1 MLCAENSAL
10 VYRFYDT
17 VFCSERVIF
26 EGNVDQGGLFGDRR
40 SRSCGGTEFTAPLA
54 MVPALAWCCKWAG
67 GWSAATPLLSLTPA
81 GLSKRLT
88 RMEPGAVCALTILRL
103 VIFAASFSG

>member
-1 MLCAENSAL
+1 MLRAENSAL

-17 VFCSERVIF
+17 VFCSERGIF
-26 EGNVDQGGLFGDRR
+26 EGNVDQGGLFGNRVH
-40 SRSCGGTEFTAPLA
+40 SPLM
-54 MVPALAWCCKWAG
+54 MVPALASCCKQAG

-88 RMEPGAVCALTILRL
+88 RMEPGAVCALTFLCL